1 MADPQ
6 SLEEAHELL
15 REYVDCLAH
24 HAGTNCDVHEGA
36 EAGVYDAAR
45 ALALAAFK
53 MGVYTKTACG
63 HTWNDEDAERRR
75 IEELGR

>member
-1 MADPQ
+1 MSKPET
-6 SLEEAHELL
+6 LEEAWARLVRGSKYIVGRSEATEAL
-15 REYVDCLAH
+15 REEVR
-24 HAGTNCDVHEGA
+24 
-36 EAGVYDAAR
+36 DAAR

-75 IEELGR
+75 IEALGR